1 MQQITSKLL
10 STKTLAVSSACGG
23 GRIFA
28 NMEGAQACVGINV
41 P

>member
-1 MQQITSKLL
+1 MQQITLKLPFV
-10 STKTLAVSSACGG
+10 KTLIGSSACGG
-23 GRIFA
+23 GRRCA